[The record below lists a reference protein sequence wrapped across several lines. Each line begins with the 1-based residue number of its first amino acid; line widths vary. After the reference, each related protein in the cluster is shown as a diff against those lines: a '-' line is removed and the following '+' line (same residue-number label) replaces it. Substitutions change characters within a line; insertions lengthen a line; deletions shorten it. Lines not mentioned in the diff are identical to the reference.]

1 MPTWGTRVQFARVSC
16 PRLRVEDLIVRMV
29 SVTHRDISYFQTEFD
44 TERRATLDCRGGWHF
59 HILAMRR
66 ACSIGDR
73 STATTPSRP
82 RTDSPPAPSPAAAA
96 LAASPSVE
104 GALVDE
110 IFRRMTGSSD
120 STAISREAFSTYLA
134 TSGKNR
140 GEVESAWRG
149 LARDGGGTVT
159 RESVKSYI
167 AACTRPLRRSTSR
180 VHV

>member
-1 MPTWGTRVQFARVSC
+1 MSC

-82 RTDSPPAPSPAAAA
+82 RTDPPPAPSPAAAA
-96 LAASPSVE
+96 LAVFVE

-134 TSGKNR
+134 TSGKSD
-140 GEVESAWRG
+140 EVESAWRG

-159 RESVKSYI
+159 RESVESYI
-167 AACTRPLRRSTSR
+167 AACTRSLRRSTSR
-180 VHV
+180 AHVHV